1 MNRQF
6 WTDEELKILTEL
18 YPKTT
23 AKDIAERL
31 NKKEGSVYNKAF
43 VLGLKKDEDFK
54 RETSR
59 QMALKNG
66 SNSRFK
72 KGLIPFN
79 KGKKIEEYLPPEKIE
94 KLKKTSFKKGNI
106 PHNTKYDG
114 YERISKDGYVEVRV
128 APGKFVLKHRLIW
141 EEHFGSIPKGKIII
155 FKDGDKTN
163 LDISNLE
170 MIDREENAIRNNNL
184 PGYPRELQ
192 KVDYLRVKLKNKIKN
207 GKKQN

>member
-6 WTDEELKILTEL
+6 WTNEEIKTLKEL
-18 YPKTT
+18 YSNNT

-31 NKKEGSVYNKAF
+31 NKKEGSVYYKAF

>member
-1 MNRQF
+1 MNRQY
-6 WTDEELKILTEL
+6 WTNEEVKILKEFYPIKTVKAIAKRINKTERS
-18 YPKTT
+18 
-23 AKDIAERL
+23 I
-31 NKKEGSVYNKAF
+31 YNKAWE
-43 VLGLKKDEDFK
+43 LGLKKDEDFK
-54 RETSR
+54 RKTAR

-94 KLKKTSFKKGNI
+94 KLKKTSFKKGNL

-114 YERISKDGYVEVRV
+114 YERVNKYGYTEVRV
-128 APGKFVLKHRLIW
+128 SQGKFVLKHRLIW
-141 EEHFGSIPKGKIII
+141 EEHFGSIPKGNIVI

-170 MIDREENAIRNNNL
+170 MISKEENAIRNRIL
-184 PGYPRELQ
+184 PDYPRELQ
-192 KVDYLRVKLKNKIKN
+192 KVEYLRVKLKQKIKN
-207 GKKQN
+207 G

>member
-31 NKKEGSVYNKAF
+31 NKKEGSVYYKAF

>member
-6 WTDEELKILTEL
+6 WTNEEIKTLKEL
-18 YPKTT
+18 YSNNT

>member
-128 APGKFVLKHRLIW
+128 APGKFALKHRLIW

>member
-72 KGLIPFN
+72 KGVVPFN
-79 KGKKIEEYLPPEKIE
+79 KGKKIEEYLSPEKIE
-94 KLKKTSFKKGNI
+94 KLKKTSFKKGNL

-114 YERISKDGYVEVRV
+114 YERVNKYGYTEVRV
-128 APGKFVLKHRLIW
+128 SQGKFVLKHRLIW
-141 EEHFGSIPKGKIII
+141 EEHFGSIPKGNIII

-170 MIDREENAIRNNNL
+170 MISKEENAIRNRIL
-184 PGYPRELQ
+184 PDYPRELQ
-192 KVDYLRVKLKNKIKN
+192 KVEYLRVKLKQKIKN
-207 GKKQN
+207 G